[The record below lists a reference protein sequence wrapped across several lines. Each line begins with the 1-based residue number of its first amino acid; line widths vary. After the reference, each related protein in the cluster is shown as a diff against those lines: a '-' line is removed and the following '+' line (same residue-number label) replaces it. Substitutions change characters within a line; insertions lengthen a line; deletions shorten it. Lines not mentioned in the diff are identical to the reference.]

1 MLQSFITM
9 MLVVLLTKLVDKISV
24 AHRSKVIVVVG
35 PIFLAQVM
43 HRYSN
48 HSLSNDTM
56 YSVVQDEHVFM
67 TLKHLVSFYSCH

>member
-1 MLQSFITM
+1 MLESFITI
-9 MLVVLLTKLVDKISV
+9 MLVVLLTKHVDKISF
-24 AHRSKVIVVVG
+24 ANRSKVIVVVE

-43 HRYSN
+43 QRYSN

-56 YSVVQDEHVFM
+56 YSVVQDEHVSM